1 MEDYIIFKIVHS
13 AKYRIM
19 NKIIKILVLSVGV
32 MGYEAYGEAP
42 KYSNEFLEIGV
53 GAQNLGMA
61 KSVVATTG
69 DITSGFFNPA
79 GLTSIKSNI
88 EIGYMHAEYFAGI
101 AKYDYLGAAFQLD
114 SGKHYFGLNAL
125 RFGVDDIPDTR
136 NLVQPDGSI
145 NYDEVRSFSVGDYG
159 IALSYARKIKHDISL
174 GGTVK
179 IVHRSAGNFAKAWG
193 FGIDVGAQY
202 KYRDFRFAAMIKDA
216 TSTFNAWSFNFSEQ
230 DKIVFQQTGNDI
242 PENGLEVTLPKLIL
256 GTAYQKSFK
265 KFDIKTEVDIV
276 MTTDGKRNVLIS
288 ANPLSFDPT
297 LGVEI
302 GFAGVVY
309 ARGGINNIQRYTT
322 SDGSKKF
329 TLAPNAGIG
338 LKFKTVNLDYA
349 FTNIG
354 NNAFYSHVV
363 SARIGFNKKN
373 TL

>member
-1 MEDYIIFKIVHS
+1 MIIFKILHQ
-13 AKYRIM
+13 AKIKYMSKI
-19 NKIIKILVLSVGV
+19 NKIVLLCAGVLSLQVYAGP
-32 MGYEAYGEAP
+32 P

-69 DITSGFFNPA
+69 DVTSGFFNPA
-79 GLTSIKSNI
+79 GLTGIKSNF
-88 EIGYMHAEYFAGI
+88 EIGYMHAEYFAGV
-101 AKYDYLGAAFQLD
+101 AKYDHLGVAFQLD
-114 SGKHYFGLNAL
+114 SGKHYFGINAL

-159 IALSYARKIKHDISL
+159 IALSYARLLKHDISL
-174 GGTVK
+174 GGSVK

-202 KYRDFRFAAMIKDA
+202 KYKDFRFAAMLKDA

-230 DKIVFQQTGNDI
+230 DKIVFQQTGNEI
-242 PENGLEVTLPKLIL
+242 PDNGLEVTLPKLIL

-265 KFDIKTEVDIV
+265 KFELKTEVDIV
-276 MTTDGKRNVLIS
+276 MTTDGKRNVLVS

-297 LGVEI
+297 LGIEV

-322 SDGSKKF
+322 SDGSKKY

-338 LKFKTVNLDYA
+338 LKFKTVHIDYA

-373 TL
+373 SL